1 MKRHLPLIVAAALLF
16 IVDRPAFAHDTND
29 VPRTRLEAFEA
40 TTGRVIIKGTEEL
53 GSITTKNG
61 HLTVKLHE
69 YRDVPSNQR
78 QFGIA
83 VVVRQNELTEDTTT
97 VDEDEL
103 EAFIAGIDYVSKAD
117 PSISSLNHFE
127 AYYASRAGL
136 RVASYSSRRTSG
148 VEASVTSSRY
158 LRSKT
163 WLNMSQLAQFKNLV
177 EQAQTKIEA
186 IRKTR

>member
-1 MKRHLPLIVAAALLF
+1 MKRILLLAVSLVLLSLPC
-16 IVDRPAFAHDTND
+16 PSQAHETND

-53 GSITTKNG
+53 GSITAKNG
-61 HLTVKLHE
+61 LITVKVHE

-78 QFGIA
+78 QLGIA
-83 VVVRQNELTEDTTT
+83 VIVRQNETTEDTTT
-97 VDEDEL
+97 IDEDEL
-103 EAFIAGIDYVSKAD
+103 EALLAGIDYVSKAD

-127 AYYASRAGL
+127 AFYASRAGL
-136 RVASYSSRRTSG
+136 RVASYSSRRTST
-148 VEASVTSSRY
+148 VEASITSNRH

-163 WLNMSQLAQFKNLV
+163 WLNMSQLAQLKNLV

-186 IRKTR
+186 IRKAR

>member
-1 MKRHLPLIVAAALLF
+1 MKRILPLTATVLLLSL
-16 IVDRPAFAHDTND
+16 PCPSWAHDTND

-40 TTGRVIIKGTEEL
+40 TTGRVIIKGTDEL

-61 HLTVKLHE
+61 FITVKVHE

-78 QFGIA
+78 QFGLAII
-83 VVVRQNELTEDTTT
+83 VRQNELTEDTTT
-97 VDEDEL
+97 IDEDEL
-103 EAFIAGIDYVSKAD
+103 EALLAGIDYVSKAD

-127 AYYASRAGL
+127 AFYASRAGL
-136 RVASYSSRRTSG
+136 RVASYISRRTST
-148 VEASVTSSRY
+148 VEASLTSNRY

-163 WLNMSQLAQFKNLV
+163 WLNMSQLAQFKNLI

-186 IRKTR
+186 IRKSR

>member
-1 MKRHLPLIVAAALLF
+1 M
-16 IVDRPAFAHDTND
+16 
-29 VPRTRLEAFEA
+29 
-40 TTGRVIIKGTEEL
+40 
-53 GSITTKNG
+53 
-61 HLTVKLHE
+61 KLHE

-83 VVVRQNELTEDTTT
+83 VLVRQNELTEDTTT

>member
-1 MKRHLPLIVAAALLF
+1 MKRLPSVAILWLLTLPF
-16 IVDRPAFAHDTND
+16 SSHAHDTND

-40 TTGRVIIKGTEEL
+40 TTGRVLIKGTEEL

-61 HLTVKLHE
+61 HITVKVHE

-83 VVVRQNELTEDTTT
+83 VVVRQNELTEDTST

-103 EAFIAGIDYVSKAD
+103 ESLIAGIDYVSKAD

-148 VEASVTSSRY
+148 VEASVTSHRH

-163 WLNMSQLAQFKNLV
+163 WLNMSQFAQFKNLV

>member
-1 MKRHLPLIVAAALLF
+1 MKRILFIAIVALLF
-16 IVDRPAFAHDTND
+16 PFTRPASAHDTND
-29 VPRTRLEAFEA
+29 LPRTRLEAFET

-61 HLTVKLHE
+61 NITVKVHE

-78 QFGIA
+78 QLGIA
-83 VVVRQNELTEDTTT
+83 VVVRQSELTEDTTT

-103 EAFIAGIDYVSKAD
+103 EALLAGIDYVSKAD

-148 VEASVTSSRY
+148 VEASVTSNRY
-158 LRSKT
+158 QRSKT
-163 WLNMSQLAQFKNLV
+163 WLNMSQLAQLKNLV

>member
-1 MKRHLPLIVAAALLF
+1 MKRHLLPIAAILLATVAL
-16 IVDRPAFAHDTND
+16 PATAHDTND

-53 GSITTKNG
+53 GSIATKNG
-61 HLTVKLHE
+61 TLFVKVHE

-83 VVVRQNELTEDTTT
+83 VVVRQSESMEDTTT

-103 EAFIAGIDYVSKAD
+103 EALIAGIDYVSKAD
-117 PSISSLNHFE
+117 PSISSLNRFE
-127 AYYASRAGL
+127 AFYASRAGL
-136 RVASYSSRRTSG
+136 RVASYSSRRTSN
-148 VEASVTSSRY
+148 VEATVTSQRY
-158 LRSKT
+158 QRVKT

-177 EQAQTKIEA
+177 EQAQAKIEA

>member
-1 MKRHLPLIVAAALLF
+1 MKRHFLPITAILL
-16 IVDRPAFAHDTND
+16 VTVTLPTTAHDTND

-40 TTGRVIIKGTEEL
+40 TTGRVVIKGTEEL
-53 GSITTKNG
+53 GSIATKNG
-61 HLTVKLHE
+61 TIFVMVHE

-83 VVVRQNELTEDTTT
+83 VTVRQNESTEDTTT

-103 EAFIAGIDYVSKAD
+103 AALIAGIDYVSKAD

-127 AYYASRAGL
+127 AFYASRAGL
-136 RVASYSSRRTSG
+136 RVASYSSRRTST
-148 VEASVTSSRY
+148 VEASVTSHRY
-158 LRSKT
+158 QRSKT

>member
-1 MKRHLPLIVAAALLF
+1 MKVGCPK
-16 IVDRPAFAHDTND
+16 
-29 VPRTRLEAFEA
+29 E
-40 TTGRVIIKGTEEL
+40 IK
-53 GSITTKNG
+53 
-61 HLTVKLHE
+61 VHE

-78 QFGIA
+78 QLGIA

-103 EAFIAGIDYVSKAD
+103 EALLAGIDYVSKAD

-148 VEASVTSSRY
+148 VEASVTSNRY
-158 LRSKT
+158 QRSKT
-163 WLNMSQLAQFKNLV
+163 
-177 EQAQTKIEA
+177 
-186 IRKTR
+186 

>member
-83 VVVRQNELTEDTTT
+83 VLVRQNELTEDTTT

-163 WLNMSQLAQFKNLV
+163 WLNMSQLAQFKNLA